1 MDFPMQFIC
10 SGRKYSTLEEYVP
23 APYFRKSFAL
33 DRLPESAE
41 ILVCGL
47 GFYELYINGE
57 KITKGMLSPYISNPD
72 DVVYYDRYEVSSLL
86 QKGEN
91 VIGLLLGN
99 GFQNNPGGYVWDF
112 DKAKFRGAPQVAL
125 SFAASFGKEASL
137 YFETDETF
145 KTAPSPIIND
155 DYRNG
160 EYYDARKELPGWNL
174 PGYDD
179 SDWTAA
185 QMAPVPRGEAVE
197 ADIER
202 IRPIRE
208 ILPFSVTQI
217 DGGYLYDFREDISGV
232 CRLEIQGTVGQKVS
246 LYYGENIVN
255 GKLDRR
261 SISFDDND
269 YVQKDIYYCKG
280 EGTETYTPTFTY
292 HGFRYVFVKGITDHQ
307 AERSLLTCIVCHT
320 DLKERG
326 GFSCSDPVANQLQ
339 EMTRRST
346 LTNFHHFPTD
356 CPQREKN
363 GWTADAALSAEH
375 VLLNLEPEKNYREWL
390 RNIRKAQN
398 EKGALPGIVPT
409 GGWGFQW
416 GNGPAWDSVLIILPY
431 MTYLYRHDKQIILD
445 NSASILRY
453 LYYLTT
459 VVRPDGLI
467 ACGLGDWCPV
477 GRGADQYKSPL
488 EFTDTV
494 ISMDLCEKAAFL
506 FRETEQ
512 QEAAAFAESLYQR
525 LRQAGRKHLLNL
537 YTMTALGNCQT
548 SQAMAIYYDLF
559 DPAEKPKAFEQL
571 LTMVHEQND
580 HMDVGVLGGRVL
592 FHVLAQFGYSDLA
605 YTMITRKDFPSY
617 GYWVEKGSTTLWE
630 QFLLTEDYSLN
641 HHFWGDISHWFIRW
655 VAGIHYNPDRKGGL
669 NIAPA
674 FISELSKAQGW
685 HQAPEGR
692 IFVTWEKEG
701 DAILLTIEAP
711 EELAGWIKLP
721 ENAVFEE
728 EKTNCKPLKSGKYS
742 VILKK

>member
-145 KTAPSPIIND
+145 KTASSPIIND

-160 EYYDARKELPGWNL
+160 EYYDARKELSGWNL

-179 SDWTAA
+179 SDWTVA

-292 HGFRYVFVKGITDHQ
+292 HGFRYVFVKGIADHQ

-453 LYYLTT
+453 LFYLTT
-459 VVRPDGLI
+459 VIRPDGLI

-525 LRQAGRKHLLNL
+525 LRQAGRKHLLDL
-537 YTMTALGNCQT
+537 HTMTALGNCQT

-571 LTMVHEQND
+571 LAMIHEQDD

-592 FHVLAQFGYSDLA
+592 FHVLSQFGYSDLA

-655 VAGIHYNPDRKGGL
+655 VAGIHYNPDREGGL
-669 NIAPA
+669 NIVPA
-674 FISELSKAQGW
+674 FISGLSKAQGW

-692 IFVTWEKEG
+692 VFVTWEKEG
-701 DAILLTIEAP
+701 EAILLTIEAP
-711 EELAGWIKLP
+711 EELTGWIKLP
-721 ENAVFEE
+721 ENAVFKEE
-728 EKTNCKPLKSGKYS
+728 NTNCKPLKSGKYS